1 MTEEPRIEVAQI
13 VTRFIAGA
21 GGVALRGAL
30 HLDRDRYRVTIVTG
44 EGGPLTE
51 LAEQAGMEVVIEP
64 SLVSPLSPGDDLTA
78 LRRLT
83 RICTDR
89 RFDVV
94 HTHSAHAGVDV
105 SRELVVVPSTT
116 RAIASFDD
124 TGSAV
129 HHFWESV
136 AAVPPGLTRSAGPAT
151 VALRLAR
158 AMPWAWTGALA
169 PGRVVVGTRR

>member
-1 MTEEPRIEVAQI
+1 MTTWPTILPTRTAPAQHSRRRPRQLASRPPAPPWLVLCPPDA
-13 VTRFIAGA
+13 VVVRDPAAATVRALPTGTA
-21 GGVALRGAL
+21 VALVS
-30 HLDRDRYRVTIVTG
+30 DR
-44 EGGPLTE
+44 
-51 LAEQAGMEVVIEP
+51 
-64 SLVSPLSPGDDLTA
+64 PLSRRR
-78 LRRLT
+78 LRRVAA
-83 RICTDR
+83 R
-89 RFDVV
+89 
-94 HTHSAHAGVDV
+94 AGVDV
-105 SRELVVVPSTT
+105 CRELVVVPSTT